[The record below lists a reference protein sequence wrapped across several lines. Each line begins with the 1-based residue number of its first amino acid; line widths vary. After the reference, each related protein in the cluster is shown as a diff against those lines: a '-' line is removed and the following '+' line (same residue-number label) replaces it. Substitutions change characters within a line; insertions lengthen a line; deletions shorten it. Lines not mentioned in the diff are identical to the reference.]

1 MNKFRR
7 WIGSL
12 GKLTVLV
19 TLLAL
24 FLSSLAVGAP
34 QPVSDEIRGLIGLY
48 EKNGDRLL
56 VREQSGQLELLFAT
70 GGEKDQWI
78 QHYALYPM
86 EKIDFHTYRLLASS
100 PLGQRQGT
108 VRFDR
113 DAGGW
118 GVTLIVGNKEYSRQ
132 FFGPEKGQVFR
143 IQPLLTA
150 DELRA
155 LAASAEPPQKQG
167 IFQLPDLVDV
177 RAFDPTIRL
186 DIRYATTDNF
196 MGMALYEQPRAL
208 LQRPAAKALAQAHWA
223 LEKYGYGIIVYDAY
237 RPWSVTKMFW
247 DATPNNMKMFVAD
260 PANGSRHNRG
270 GAVDVGL
277 YDRRTGQIIPMTSG
291 YDEFSLRA
299 IPTYAGGT
307 ESERWHRDLLRL
319 VMEGE
324 GFTVYAEE
332 WWHFDYHEWQ
342 AYPIMNVPFHEV
354 GK

>member
-1 MNKFRR
+1 MKKIHRLTDSIVR
-7 WIGSL
+7 LLVLSL
-12 GKLTVLV
+12 LTA
-19 TLLAL
+19 LL
-24 FLSSLAVGAP
+24 LSGLASGAP
-34 QPVSDEIRGLIGLY
+34 QPVSDEVRGIIGLY

-56 VREQSGQLELLFAT
+56 IRERSGHLELLFAT
-70 GGEKDQWI
+70 GGEQDQWLE
-78 QHYALYPM
+78 HYALYPL
-86 EKIDFHTYRLLASS
+86 EKVDFHTYRLQAFS

-108 VRFDR
+108 VRFHR

-118 GVTLIVGNKEYSRQ
+118 GVALVVGNNEYTRQ

-155 LAASAEPPQKQG
+155 LAATAEPPQKQG

-196 MGMALYEQPRAL
+196 MGMALYDQPRAL
-208 LQRPAAKALAQAHWA
+208 LQRPAGKALAQAHWA

-307 ESERWHRDLLRL
+307 ESERWHRDLLRM

-324 GFTVYAEE
+324 GFAVYAEE
-332 WWHFDYHEWQ
+332 WWHFDYNEWQ